1 MLVRGWGRRGAVLH
15 PLIPRL
21 DSALGPRL
29 LVLRRP
35 RSRGTGGFHCVTAH
49 NPLPG
54 QVGVAHDAR
63 MRFSINIPNFGDFA
77 DPRNVA
83 TVAAAAEESGW
94 DGLFVWDHVHYR
106 GYSGRPFGDA
116 WMLLTAAALATS
128 RIRVGTLLTP
138 VARYRPQQLAR
149 QVATLDNLSGGR
161 VVFAAG
167 LGGPVEDEY
176 GSFGDSTD
184 RRVLAER
191 LDEGL
196 ELLGR
201 FWTGEA
207 VDHHGR
213 HYQARNVTLQ
223 PATVQ
228 RPRPPVWIGGFW
240 PNRPP
245 MRRAAR
251 WDGAV
256 PLFKNALHGYPP
268 DREDVRELITYV
280 RGHREGDAQR
290 PFDLVVGGA
299 TPAGAKAKDVIG
311 PLRDAG
317 ATWWDERQLD
327 PGPDVDCLAPV
338 LRRIEAGPLVLD

>member
-1 MLVRGWGRRGAVLH
+1 M
-15 PLIPRL
+15 
-21 DSALGPRL
+21 
-29 LVLRRP
+29 
-35 RSRGTGGFHCVTAH
+35 
-49 NPLPG
+49 
-54 QVGVAHDAR
+54 
-63 MRFSINIPNFGDFA
+63 
-77 DPRNVA
+77 A

-94 DGLFVWDHVHYR
+94 DGLLVWDHVHYR
-106 GYSGRPFGDA
+106 GYSGRPFGDP
-116 WMLLTAAALATS
+116 WMLLTAAVLATS

-213 HYQARNVTLQ
+213 HYQARNVSLQ

-268 DREDVRELITYV
+268 DPEDVRELITYV

-299 TPAGAKAKDVIG
+299 TPTDAAKGQECDRPAARRGCHLVGRTATRSRPRCGLPGSGAAAHRGWAAGTRLVNQRRGPSGPGEDGRLWDVT
-311 PLRDAG
+311 A
-317 ATWWDERQLD
+317 
-327 PGPDVDCLAPV
+327 AP
-338 LRRIEAGPLVLD
+338 RRSSRSCEQ